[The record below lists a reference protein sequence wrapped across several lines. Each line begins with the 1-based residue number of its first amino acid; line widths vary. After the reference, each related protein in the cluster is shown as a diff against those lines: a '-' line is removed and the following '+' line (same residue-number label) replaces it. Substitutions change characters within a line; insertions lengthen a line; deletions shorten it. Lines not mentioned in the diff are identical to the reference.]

1 MTPYRFISPSGTTT
15 WLFNVTSF
23 GPGASIL
30 EKETN
35 DTNISKQAA
44 EILLTSNSKKQK
56 GLQAIMAKL
65 DLNLDKFGKEVKEGD
80 SCDLDTDEQRHS
92 AYLIM
97 TEEFP

>member
-1 MTPYRFISPSGTTT
+1 
-15 WLFNVTSF
+15 
-23 GPGASIL
+23 
-30 EKETN
+30 
-35 DTNISKQAA
+35 
-44 EILLTSNSKKQK
+44 
-56 GLQAIMAKL
+56 MAKL